1 MGLWMEAIQAVCA
14 PSVLLYAV
22 VGVAVGMLIGTLPG
36 LTSTMAIAIL
46 TPLTFWLEPTQGFA
60 MLIGVY
66 NSALFSGGISAI
78 IINTPGTPASIAT
91 TFDGYAL
98 TEQGKGA
105 LALGLNTICSVF
117 GGILSTIVLMIAAF
131 PLASFALRFGP
142 AEFAIL
148 AFFGLTMMVSVSQGS
163 VVKGLLLGFLGLM
176 LSTVGLD
183 PINGAQRFT
192 FHNINLLDGI
202 TFIPVMIGLFGLGEM
217 CYQIFTTERTETG
230 QAKTVKAKA
239 DGRILPTI
247 SQLIQ
252 ILPGTIV
259 SSIIGVVIGAV
270 PGAGGDIA
278 SIICWDI
285 AKRMSRHKDDFGH
298 GSIEGVAAT
307 CSSNNASIG
316 GALTTA
322 LCLGVPGDS
331 NTAVLLGSLMMYGM
345 TPGPTLFQDQGD
357 FVRNLM
363 VLMIVANILILVLGL
378 ATAKVSVK
386 ILGIRKE
393 AIWMAV
399 LILCVIGSYALN
411 KNYFDVI
418 IMFVSG
424 AVGFFF
430 RKMEFPLGPL
440 ILGLLLGDICES
452 NMRRALSLSMGDYK
466 VFVSSFVSVIM
477 LLIMALVLLWPLV
490 SPIIHKNKQPE
501 VEDKSA

>member
-1 MGLWMEAIQAVCA
+1 M
-14 PSVLLYAV
+14 LYAV

-78 IINTPGTPASIAT
+78 VINTPGTPASIAT
-91 TFDGYAL
+91 TFDGYSL
-98 TEQGKGA
+98 TQRGQGA
-105 LALGLNTICSVF
+105 LALGINTIYSVA
-117 GGILSTIVLMIAAF
+117 GGIFSTIVLMIAAF
-131 PLASFALRFGP
+131 PLANFALRFGP

-148 AFFGLTMMVSVSQGS
+148 AFFGLTMMVSVSQSS
-163 VVKGLLLGFLGLM
+163 VVKGLLLGFVGLM

-192 FHNINLLDGI
+192 FGNINLLDGI
-202 TFIPVMIGLFGLGEM
+202 SFIPVMIGLFGLGEM
-217 CYQIFTTERTETG
+217 CYQIFTVERSDDGT
-230 QAKTVKAKA
+230 AKTVKTSA
-239 DGRILPTI
+239 DGRVLPTLKENLLMI
-247 SQLIQ
+247 PSSA
-252 ILPGTIV
+252 V
-259 SSIIGVVIGAV
+259 SAVIGVVIGAV

-278 SIICWDI
+278 SIISWDV
-285 AKRMSRHKDDFGH
+285 AKRMSKHKDDFGH
-298 GSIEGVAAT
+298 GSLEGVGAT
-307 CSSNNASIG
+307 CTSNNASIG

-345 TPGPTLFQDQGD
+345 TPGPTLFSEQAD

-363 VLMIVANILILVLGL
+363 VLMIVANLLILIIGL
-378 ATAKVSVK
+378 LTAKLSVK

-399 LILCVIGSYALN
+399 LLLCVIGSYALN
-411 KNYFDVI
+411 KSYFDVI
-418 IMFVSG
+418 VMFVAG
-424 AVGFFF
+424 CLGFFF
-430 RKMEFPLGPL
+430 RRMEFPLGPL

-452 NMRRALSLSMGDYK
+452 NMRRALSLSMGNYK
-466 VFVSSFVSVIM
+466 IFVGSAVSIILIVAMIAVLFGPFVIGK
-477 LLIMALVLLWPLV
+477 IKKA
-490 SPIIHKNKQPE
+490 KAK
-501 VEDKSA
+501 

>member
-1 MGLWMEAIQAVCA
+1 MAAWMGAIQTVCS
-14 PSVLLYAV
+14 PGVMLYAV

-78 IINTPGTPASIAT
+78 VINTPGTPASIAT
-91 TFDGYAL
+91 TFDGYSL
-98 TEQGKGA
+98 TQRGQGA
-105 LALGLNTICSVF
+105 LALGINTIYSVA
-117 GGILSTIVLMIAAF
+117 GGIFSTIVLMIAAF
-131 PLASFALRFGP
+131 PLANFALRFGP

-148 AFFGLTMMVSVSQGS
+148 AFFGLTMMVSVSQSS
-163 VVKGLLLGFLGLM
+163 VVKGLLLGFVGLM

-192 FHNINLLDGI
+192 FGNINLLDGI
-202 TFIPVMIGLFGLGEM
+202 SFIPVMIGLFGLGEM
-217 CYQIFTTERTETG
+217 CYQIFTVERSDDGT
-230 QAKTVKAKA
+230 AKTVKTSA
-239 DGRILPTI
+239 DGRVLPTLKENLLMI
-247 SQLIQ
+247 PSSA
-252 ILPGTIV
+252 V
-259 SSIIGVVIGAV
+259 SAVIGVVIGAV

-278 SIICWDI
+278 SIISWDV
-285 AKRMSRHKDDFGH
+285 AKRMSKHKDDFGH
-298 GSIEGVAAT
+298 GSLEGVGAT
-307 CSSNNASIG
+307 CTSNNASIG

-345 TPGPTLFQDQGD
+345 TPGPTLFSEQAD

-363 VLMIVANILILVLGL
+363 VLMIVANLLILIIGL
-378 ATAKVSVK
+378 LTAKLSVK

-399 LILCVIGSYALN
+399 LLLCVIGSYALN
-411 KNYFDVI
+411 KSYFDVI
-418 IMFVSG
+418 VMFVAG
-424 AVGFFF
+424 CLGFFF
-430 RKMEFPLGPL
+430 RRMEFPLGPL

-452 NMRRALSLSMGDYK
+452 NMRRALSLSMGNYK
-466 VFVSSFVSVIM
+466 IFVGSAVSIILIVAMIAVLFGPFVIGK
-477 LLIMALVLLWPLV
+477 IKKA
-490 SPIIHKNKQPE
+490 KAK
-501 VEDKSA
+501 

>member
-1 MGLWMEAIQAVCA
+1 M
-14 PSVLLYAV
+14 LYAV

-78 IINTPGTPASIAT
+78 VINTPGTPASIAT
-91 TFDGYAL
+91 TFDGYSL
-98 TEQGKGA
+98 TQRGQGA
-105 LALGLNTICSVF
+105 LALGINTIYSVA
-117 GGILSTIVLMIAAF
+117 GGIFSTIVLMIAAF
-131 PLASFALRFGP
+131 PLANFALRFGP

-148 AFFGLTMMVSVSQGS
+148 AFFGLTMMVSVSQSS
-163 VVKGLLLGFLGLM
+163 VVKGLLLGFVGLM

-192 FHNINLLDGI
+192 FGNINLLDGI
-202 TFIPVMIGLFGLGEM
+202 SFIPVMIGLFGLGEM
-217 CYQIFTTERTETG
+217 CYQIFTVERSDDGT
-230 QAKTVKAKA
+230 AKTVKTSA
-239 DGRILPTI
+239 DGRVLPTLKENLLMI
-247 SQLIQ
+247 PSSA
-252 ILPGTIV
+252 V
-259 SSIIGVVIGAV
+259 SAVIGVVIGAV

-278 SIICWDI
+278 SIISWDV
-285 AKRMSRHKDDFGH
+285 AKRMSKHKEDFGH
-298 GSIEGVAAT
+298 GSLEGVGAT
-307 CSSNNASIG
+307 CTSNNASIG

-345 TPGPTLFQDQGD
+345 TPGPTLFSEQAD

-363 VLMIVANILILVLGL
+363 VLMIVANLLILIIGL
-378 ATAKVSVK
+378 LTAKLSVK

-399 LILCVIGSYALN
+399 LLLCVIGSYALN
-411 KNYFDVI
+411 KSYFDVI
-418 IMFVSG
+418 VMFVAG
-424 AVGFFF
+424 CLGFFF
-430 RKMEFPLGPL
+430 RRMEFPLGPL

-452 NMRRALSLSMGDYK
+452 NMRRALSLSMGNYK
-466 VFVSSFVSVIM
+466 IFVGSAVSIILIVAMIAVLFGPFVIGK
-477 LLIMALVLLWPLV
+477 IKKA
-490 SPIIHKNKQPE
+490 KAK
-501 VEDKSA
+501 